1 MHTIRWFGIAVVLV
15 ATLGLL
21 AGCKDRKTTYTTSGS
36 ATVTAEQ
43 QLLVDA
49 EAAWEG
55 RESKDQLLIAIGK
68 WEAYTEKD
76 PTNKHVFGMLARA
89 HYLLANGHENE
100 QTAQLAA
107 YDKGA
112 SYAERGMALN
122 DNFRGC
128 VDGGGKDYK
137 CLGEH
142 MTNDDIL
149 SVYWAYANIGKWS
162 AISGFTYIVKNKSK
176 LKAISDW
183 VQATD
188 PNFYYG
194 AGDRILGT
202 YYSKAPAAFGGDMG
216 LSETHFKAS
225 LKIEPNYLGTKVL
238 MAQYYCPKAQDKEL
252 FIQLLNEVLAAD
264 VDVIPE
270 IRAEQIVDQKNAQ
283 KLLDQVDDL
292 F

>member
-1 MHTIRWFGIAVVLV
+1 
-15 ATLGLL
+15 
-21 AGCKDRKTTYTTSGS
+21 
-36 ATVTAEQ
+36 
-43 QLLVDA
+43 
-49 EAAWEG
+49 
-55 RESKDQLLIAIGK
+55 LLIAIGK
-68 WEAYTEKD
+68 WEEYIEKD
-76 PTNKHVFGMLARA
+76 PSNKHVFGMLARA
-89 HYLLANGHENE
+89 HYLLGNGHETDE
-100 QTAQLAA
+100 AAMLAA

-112 SYAERGMALN
+112 SYSERGMALN
-122 DNFRGC
+122 EDFRLC
-128 VDGGGKDYK
+128 VDKGGKDYK
-137 CLGEH
+137 CLSEH

-149 SVYWAYANIGKWS
+149 SVYWAYANVGKWS

-176 LKAISDW
+176 LKGISDW

-202 YYSKAPAAFGGDMG
+202 YYAKAPAAFGGDLD
-216 LSETHFKAS
+216 LSLNHFNMS

-252 FIQLLNEVLAAD
+252 FIQLLNEVIAAD
-264 VDVIPE
+264 PDSIPE
-270 IRAEQIVDQKNAQ
+270 IRAEQVLDQANAQ